1 MSTTPD
7 NTYNP
12 MDDYLSKM
20 LDGTITPQE
29 MEQLTTLANN
39 TSSQELVFDYQKI
52 EEALRTIKPDDG
64 ITIPIDFLRSVENT
78 LASKIAT
85 EAALLG
91 GSTISTGASAVA
103 TGTTAAITGISLGLK
118 TAFIT
123 GAAALLIGGGYWG
136 WTSFSSESEIT
147 PTPTNQSVT
156 IQSNQTP
163 EQTNA
168 VIEHHDNM
176 QVEENKSVENKPQTI
191 SHNNTATPPKATAE
205 VHENNRREKQF
216 IQGAGNIQNPNS
228 PIVAELEK
236 AKKELDEKRNT
247 ANDAELMQLYFRA
260 GILYVENGFTNP
272 AREHLDKALQL
283 SRKIQSPQTEGNV
296 YGRLAMLEARQQN
309 IEKAKE
315 YYKKA
320 IEILKPVGGNYERWE
335 NELKR
340 LE

>member
-1 MSTTPD
+1 MSTTSD

-12 MDDYLSKM
+12 MDDYLAKM

-29 MEQLTTLANN
+29 MEELNTLANN
-39 TSSQELVFDYQKI
+39 TSSQEMLFDYQKI
-52 EEALRTIKPDDG
+52 EDALRTIKSDD
-64 ITIPIDFLRSVENT
+64 TIAVPVEFLHTVENT
-78 LASKIAT
+78 IAQKIVSG
-85 EAALLG
+85 AAVL
-91 GSTISTGASAVA
+91 GSTASTGASSVA
-103 TGTTAAITGISLGLK
+103 IGTTAATVTGISVGLK
-118 TAFIT
+118 AVFIT
-123 GAAALLIGGGYWG
+123 GAAALILGGGYWG
-136 WTSFSSESEIT
+136 WTSFSTENEIATAPTTES
-147 PTPTNQSVT
+147 VA
-156 IQSNQTP
+156 IQSNRTSAQLNTAI
-163 EQTNA
+163 EQSN
-168 VIEHHDNM
+168 NM
-176 QVEENKSVENKPQTI
+176 PNVQNNKSEHNKPQTVH
-191 SHNNTATPPKATAE
+191 HNTTITTTEETAVVNEKK
-205 VHENNRREKQF
+205 REKQF

-260 GILYVENGFTNP
+260 GILYVENGFANP
-272 AREHLDKALQL
+272 AKEHLDKALQL
-283 SRKIQSPQTEGNV
+283 SRTIQSPQTEGNV

-320 IEILKPVGGNYERWE
+320 IEILKPIGGNYERWE